1 MASIGTIITEASGY
15 VKTGCITDWKRWLVL
30 IILMI
35 VQGFTLCIVPLFN
48 GYLVRVYGSS
58 HSDAPGTEGIGRLFV
73 DGWKFNIIT
82 ILYLIPAI
90 IVALI
95 FGVLGLLP
103 MFAGILS
110 TGKIAEIIGVI
121 IGSMGI
127 LLAVLLVTI
136 ASLLM
141 YMAYVRFSRSGSLAD
156 AFAIGEISRHISS
169 GIGWG
174 AYVGVW
180 IIVWI
185 LSAILFLIVMILGVI
200 PFLGPLAGLILSPL
214 WGVFIARIMSNVY
227 DAAS

>member
-1 MASIGTIITEASGY
+1 MASIGTIIAEASEY
-15 VKTGCITDWKRWLVL
+15 VKTGCITDWKRWLIL

-58 HSDAPGTEGIGRLFV
+58 NPTAPGTEGIGRLFV

-95 FGVLGLLP
+95 FGVLGVLP
-103 MFAGILS
+103 MIAGILS
-110 TGKIAEIIGVI
+110 TGKIAEIVGIA
-121 IGSMGI
+121 IGSLGI
-127 LLAVLLVTI
+127 LLAVLLVI
-136 ASLLM
+136 VFSLLM
-141 YMAYVRFSRSGSLAD
+141 YMAYVRFSRSGALAD
-156 AFAIGEISRHISS
+156 AFAIGDISHHISS

-174 AYVGVW
+174 PYVAVW

-185 LSAILFLIVMILGVI
+185 LSATLFLIIMGLSVV

-214 WGVFIARIMSNVY
+214 WGVFIARIISNVY
-227 DAAS
+227 DATA